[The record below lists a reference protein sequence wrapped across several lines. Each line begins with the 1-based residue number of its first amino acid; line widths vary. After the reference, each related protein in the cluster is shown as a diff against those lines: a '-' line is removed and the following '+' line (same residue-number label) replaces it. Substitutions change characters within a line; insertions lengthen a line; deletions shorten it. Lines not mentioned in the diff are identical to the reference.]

1 MDLLKLL
8 NSPGWQIKLKNRC
21 CVIEAPSH
29 DDANELL
36 DTWVDSLLK
45 SAAALKGSIQIR
57 WDGCK
62 RPFTLT
68 AEMAHTMIGEQEPA
82 KSQQNSIFSTKQ
94 SLKSENLALF
104 IPEIEVDL
112 NLLYNNPLPV
122 YINQLSD
129 QKVLFANPAALKAQ
143 GKKPAEFLGESAA
156 ALNDPEELEY
166 RDSLVI
172 KDGFINEYQY
182 SALRWYRDPETNF
195 WRRKRMN
202 FCSNFRQINYLGEEC
217 RLAIVLEAIDTGKT
231 VGI

>member
-1 MDLLKLL
+1 MDVLKLVQNSGWSWTLCKKNAIIIVPDQSAADYLLEQALDLLAL
-8 NSPGWQIKLKNRC
+8 SAMKLKGE
-21 CVIEAPSH
+21 I
-29 DDANELL
+29 L
-36 DTWVDSLLK
+36 
-45 SAAALKGSIQIR
+45 IR
-57 WDGCK
+57 WGK
-62 RPFTLT
+62 SPLEVYKVTASMASNNTNKISKSSTQPILSRLSKNTL
-68 AEMAHTMIGEQEPA
+68 I
-82 KSQQNSIFSTKQ
+82 
-94 SLKSENLALF
+94 SEFDL
-104 IPEIEVDL
+104 DL
-112 NLLYNNPLPV
+112 NEIYNNPLPV

-172 KDGFINEYQY
+172 REGFINEYQY

-195 WRRKRMN
+195 WRRKRMD

-231 VGI
+231 IGS